1 MESKRLKT
9 SDLSNLKKLIT
20 ICEKANITRLK
31 FDNFEIEFSINEG
44 IGEKKPKKRVSTKE
58 QAEPILN
65 NDSQEMP
72 SDEAMLFAATPHFEN
87 MLNKEK

>member
-44 IGEKKPKKRVSTKE
+44 IGEKKPKREFQQKNK
-58 QAEPILN
+58 
-65 NDSQEMP
+65 P
-72 SDEAMLFAATPHFEN
+72 SLS
-87 MLNKEK
+87 